1 MKTTLKYWKK
11 RMSLMNNPWEQI
23 NLPSR
28 DIYSRR
34 VSSEHPLNLFWAKD
48 PLGHFLFVYEFSTPD
63 HLPKKFP
70 VLNGIK
76 VHLLKPEDNNA
87 GEYMLILLLKEKND
101 WQIFLSLCNDII
113 SATSEFEQPSHAT
126 KVILRRLKRWQE
138 FLQLPRSD
146 LLPEKTIKGLI
157 GELLFLSLHLQPAFG
172 IEQSIQYWQGPD
184 DLPQDFSVESCA
196 IEVKTQLGSTTPRVR
211 ISSADQLCTQLPQMY
226 LHVITLGKT
235 DSETEEAINL
245 PGLVAE
251 IRRMLEEESPSSF
264 ERFSNLLF
272 QTGYVDSDDYL
283 QFSYILT
290 SEQTYLIEKGFP
302 RICPDTLTQG
312 IDNVRYDINL
322 LDCEPYIGLPD
333 WMDSHDV

>member
-1 MKTTLKYWKK
+1 
-11 RMSLMNNPWEQI
+11 MNNPWEKI
-23 NLPSR
+23 KLPSH

-34 VSSEHPLNLFWAKD
+34 VSSEHPLNLYWGKD

-63 HLPKKFP
+63 HLPDKFP

-76 VHLLKPEDNNA
+76 VHLLKPGDNNTA
-87 GEYMLILLLKEKND
+87 EYMLILLLKEKND

-113 SATSEFEQPSHAT
+113 SATSDFEQPSHAT
-126 KVILRRLKRWQE
+126 KVILRRLKRWQD

-157 GELLFLSLHLQPAFG
+157 GELLFLTLYVQPAFG
-172 IEQSIQYWQGPD
+172 IGQAIQYWQGPD
-184 DLPQDFSVESCA
+184 DSPQDFTIDNNA
-196 IEVKTQLGSTTPRVR
+196 IEVKTQLGSTKPRVR
-211 ISSADQLCTQLPQMY
+211 ISSADQLCTQLPNMY

-235 DSETEEAINL
+235 NFEAVDAINL

-251 IRRMLEEESPSSF
+251 IRQMLEEESPSSF
-264 ERFSNLLF
+264 ERFSNLLI

-290 SEQTYLIEKGFP
+290 SEQTYLIEEGFP
-302 RICPDTLTQG
+302 RICPDSLIQG
-312 IDNVRYDINL
+312 IDNVNYDISL
-322 LDCEPYIGLPD
+322 LECEPFIGKPD
-333 WMDSHDV
+333 WMDGHDV